1 VDDCGDSHSSQPC
14 GIPKM
19 KKNTKNTST
28 KSNTN
33 KSITNKIQNIHE
45 TIDNLMF
52 LINEGDISP
61 NEIYN
66 RLEALDAKIE
76 RLEESL

>member
-1 VDDCGDSHSSQPC
+1 VDDCGNSHSSQPC

-19 KKNTKNTST
+19 KKKTKNTLT

-33 KSITNKIQNIHE
+33 KICAIRE
-45 TIDNLMF
+45 ALDNLMF
-52 LINEGDISP
+52 LVNEGDISP

>member
-1 VDDCGDSHSSQPC
+1 VDDCGNSHSSQPC

-19 KKNTKNTST
+19 KKKTKNTLT

-33 KSITNKIQNIHE
+33 KIWAIRE
-45 TIDNLMF
+45 ALDNLMF

>member
-1 VDDCGDSHSSQPC
+1 
-14 GIPKM
+14 M
-19 KKNTKNTST
+19 KKKTKNTLT

-33 KSITNKIQNIHE
+33 KICAIRE
-45 TIDNLMF
+45 ALDNLMF
-52 LINEGDISP
+52 LVNEGDISP

>member
-1 VDDCGDSHSSQPC
+1 
-14 GIPKM
+14 M
-19 KKNTKNTST
+19 KKNTKNTLT

-33 KSITNKIQNIHE
+33 KIQNIRE
-45 TIDNLMF
+45 TIDTLMF

-66 RLEALDAKIE
+66 RLEALDTKIE

>member
-1 VDDCGDSHSSQPC
+1 VDDCGNSHSSQPC

-19 KKNTKNTST
+19 KKNTKNTLT

-33 KSITNKIQNIHE
+33 KIQNIRE
-45 TIDNLMF
+45 TIDTLMF

-66 RLEALDAKIE
+66 RLEALDTKIE

>member
-1 VDDCGDSHSSQPC
+1 MDDCGNSHSSQPC

-19 KKNTKNTST
+19 KKNTKNTLT

-33 KSITNKIQNIHE
+33 KIWAIRESL
-45 TIDNLMF
+45 DNLMF
-52 LINEGDISP
+52 LVNEGDISP

>member
-1 VDDCGDSHSSQPC
+1 
-14 GIPKM
+14 M

-28 KSNTN
+28 NSNTN
-33 KSITNKIQNIHE
+33 KIWAIRE
-45 TIDNLMF
+45 ALDNLMF
-52 LINEGDISP
+52 LVNEGDISA

>member
-1 VDDCGDSHSSQPC
+1 VDDCGNSHSSQPC

-19 KKNTKNTST
+19 KKNTKNTLT

-33 KSITNKIQNIHE
+33 KIWSIRE
-45 TIDNLMF
+45 ALDNLMF

-66 RLEALDAKIE
+66 RLEALDTKIE

>member
-1 VDDCGDSHSSQPC
+1 MKQTT
-14 GIPKM
+14 PK
-19 KKNTKNTST
+19 K
-28 KSNTN
+28 
-33 KSITNKIQNIHE
+33 IADKIQNIRE

-66 RLEALDAKIE
+66 RLEALDTKIE

>member
-1 VDDCGDSHSSQPC
+1 VDDCGNSHSAQPC

-19 KKNTKNTST
+19 KKNTKNTLT
-28 KSNTN
+28 KS
-33 KSITNKIQNIHE
+33 KTNKIWAIRE
-45 TIDNLMF
+45 ALDNLMF

-66 RLEALDAKIE
+66 RLEALDTKIE

>member
-1 VDDCGDSHSSQPC
+1 VDDCGNSHSSQPC

-19 KKNTKNTST
+19 KKNTKNTLT

-33 KSITNKIQNIHE
+33 KIWAIRESL
-45 TIDNLMF
+45 DNLMF
-52 LINEGDISP
+52 LVNEGDISP

>member
-1 VDDCGDSHSSQPC
+1 
-14 GIPKM
+14 M
-19 KKNTKNTST
+19 KKNTKNTLT

-33 KSITNKIQNIHE
+33 KIWAIRESL
-45 TIDNLMF
+45 DNLMF
-52 LINEGDISP
+52 LVNEGDISP

>member
-1 VDDCGDSHSSQPC
+1 
-14 GIPKM
+14 M